1 MNNIKQQLKET
12 LGNIN
17 KSSSNKNQI
26 VLKLKTL
33 TPLYTGGIGQQG
45 DQIHPSNLLGGIRHF
60 SCLVA
65 RFLGEKYFETEVWGT
80 AEESEPKAKQIALKW
95 DTSELKPINFHNK
108 KIKINN
114 NKGWY
119 FSSAFEGEL
128 TLQITKQFTKC
139 DKNIKEQFE
148 KYWNILLISI
158 AIQIRHAM
166 FGSKDQFGLGV
177 LDLVKPAE
185 YLKKLPKLNADDFK
199 ENKNNKDINLSNCF
213 LVRTRFSIK
222 YKKDKKYDF
231 LEDIIKAGLTLR
243 YNMRN
248 SLRNLTNN
256 DEINRIIRH
265 RVFGNINKKDKNDD
279 FSSLINISAFYPLDD
294 KIFECRIFFIADFN
308 KIMKFDKIKN
318 FVQKNNFSLED
329 SVVSKIFR
337 NENIFRTINNY
348 NLLQPKPIQICE
360 VRKFNED
367 VSKKINLL
375 NVLAG
380 VK

>member
-1 MNNIKQQLKET
+1 MNDIKQQLKET

-33 TPLYTGGIGQQG
+33 TPLYTGGVGQQG
-45 DQIHPSNLLGGIRHF
+45 DQIHPSNLLGGIRHI

-65 RFLGEKYFETEVWGT
+65 RFLGETEFEEKVWGI
-80 AEESEPKAKQIALKW
+80 AEKTSEPQAKKIALQWSW
-95 DTSELKPINFHNK
+95 DTSKFEKITLPERIKVDNK
-108 KIKINN
+108 RQ
-114 NKGWY
+114 GW
-119 FSSAFEGEL
+119 FFNSAFKGEL
-128 TLQITKQFTKC
+128 TLKITKR
-139 DKNIKEQFE
+139 DLNIEE
-148 KYWNILLISI
+148 KFWNILLISI

-177 LDLVKPAE
+177 LDLVDQE
-185 YLKKLPKLNADDFK
+185 DFKKLFPKLNADDFK
-199 ENKNNKDINLSNCF
+199 ENKNNKNINFANCF

-222 YKKDKKYDF
+222 DKKDKKYDF
-231 LEDIIKAGLTLR
+231 LEDIIKSGLTLR

-279 FSSLINISAFYPLDD
+279 FSSLINISAFYPLSD
-294 KIFECRIFFIADFN
+294 KIFECRIFFIADFS
-308 KIMKFDKIKN
+308 KIMEIDKIKN
-318 FVQKNNFSLED
+318 FVQKNNFSLND

-337 NENIFRTINNY
+337 NENIFKTVNNY
-348 NLLQPKPIQICE
+348 NLLPQKPIQICE
-360 VRKFNED
+360 VKKFNED
-367 VSKKINLL
+367 CGKKINLL

>member
-1 MNNIKQQLKET
+1 MNDIKQQLKET

-65 RFLGEKYFETEVWGT
+65 RFLGEKDFETEVWGT

-148 KYWNILLISI
+148 KFWNILLISI

-177 LDLVKPAE
+177 LDLVNPEDFKR
-185 YLKKLPKLNADDFK
+185 LFPKLNIPLNEVKDDFLDK
-199 ENKNNKDINLSNCF
+199 ENKLMNLKRYAF
-213 LVRTRFSIK
+213 ATITFR
-222 YKKDKKYDF
+222 
-231 LEDIIKAGLTLR
+231 KASVNTFVNFKNETKLKLGLAIR
-243 YNMRN
+243 YN
-248 SLRNLTNN
+248 LRNALRP
-256 DEINRIIRH
+256 DDSQKWKEIRH
-265 RVFGNINKKDKNDD
+265 KMFGELNKY
-279 FSSLINISAFYPLDD
+279 SSGVNISAAYGNEENPKIRVTIELKLDNKED
-294 KIFECRIFFIADFN
+294 RAEVVKKIQEKLKNIEFIENIGYRIDNVIW
-308 KIMKFDKIKN
+308 KFGSA
-318 FVQKNNFSLED
+318 QKN
-329 SVVSKIFR
+329 
-337 NENIFRTINNY
+337 EN
-348 NLLQPKPIQICE
+348 K
-360 VRKFNED
+360 VD
-367 VSKKINLL
+367 WL
-375 NVLAG
+375 NKLAG
-380 VK
+380 VL

>member
-1 MNNIKQQLKET
+1 MNDIKQQLKET

-65 RFLGEKYFETEVWGT
+65 RFLGEKDFETEVWGT

-108 KIKINN
+108 QIKINN

-128 TLQITKQFTKC
+128 TLQITKR
-139 DKNIKEQFE
+139 NIDD

-158 AIQIRHAM
+158 AIQIRYAM

-177 LDLVKPAE
+177 LGLVNPE
-185 YLKKLPKLNADDFK
+185 IFEKLFPKLNADDFK
-199 ENKNNKDINLSNCF
+199 NITNNNDISFSNCF
-213 LVRTRFSIK
+213 LVRAKFSVK
-222 YKKDKKYDF
+222 NKENDLLKDRMEAALK
-231 LEDIIKAGLTLR
+231 IR
-243 YNMRN
+243 SNMRN
-248 SLRNLTNN
+248 SLRDLLGNKEVST
-256 DEINRIIRH
+256 IIRH
-265 RVFGNINKKDKNDD
+265 RVFGSDIKEKDKENK
-279 FSSLINISAFYPLDD
+279 FASLVNISALYQLNKEDL
-294 KIFECRIFFIADFN
+294 ECRIFFTADFN
-308 KIMKFDKIKN
+308 KIKDRYIIKE
-318 FVQKNNFSLED
+318 FTQKHNLNLDDF
-329 SVVSKIFR
+329 VVSKIFS
-337 NENIFRTINNY
+337 NEIFKNVNNY
-348 NLLQPKPIQICE
+348 NLKQKSIQICKIKNFDE
-360 VRKFNED
+360 N
-367 VSKKINLL
+367 SKKIHLL

>member
-1 MNNIKQQLKET
+1 M
-12 LGNIN
+12 
-17 KSSSNKNQI
+17 
-26 VLKLKTL
+26 
-33 TPLYTGGIGQQG
+33 
-45 DQIHPSNLLGGIRHF
+45 

-65 RFLGEKYFETEVWGT
+65 RFLGDTNFENKVWGT
-80 AEESEPKAKQIALKW
+80 ADDGPEPKAKQIALKW
-95 DTSELKPINFHNK
+95 DTSKLKSVDLPD
-108 KIKINN
+108 KIKIDN
-114 NKGWY
+114 NKGW
-119 FSSAFEGEL
+119 FFNSAFEGEL
-128 TLQITKQFTKC
+128 TLKITKR
-139 DKNIKEQFE
+139 DLNIEE
-148 KYWNILLISI
+148 KFWNILLISI

-177 LDLVKPAE
+177 LDLVDQE
-185 YLKKLPKLNADDFK
+185 DFKKLFPKLNADDFK
-199 ENKNNKDINLSNCF
+199 ENKNNKNINFANCF

-222 YKKDKKYDF
+222 DKKDKKYDF

-279 FSSLINISAFYPLDD
+279 FSSLINISAFYPLSD
-294 KIFECRIFFIADFN
+294 KTFECRIFFIADFS
-308 KIMKFDKIKN
+308 KIMEIDKIKN
-318 FVQKNNFSLED
+318 FVQKNNFSLND

-337 NENIFRTINNY
+337 NENIFKTVNNY
-348 NLLQPKPIQICE
+348 NLPQKPIQICE
-360 VRKFNED
+360 VKKFNED
-367 VSKKINLL
+367 CGKKINLL